1 MKKVLKGIALALLVL
16 MLYSCTGSLF
26 SLLPIKH
33 AVGRNG
39 IKEAISSLEIE
50 RLVDEN
56 PQFQEVI
63 NDMLQPIYEETQ
75 NFGIDD
81 AIVDEVVVKIMD
93 TKEVKELVG
102 DITSNLVDFVLTG
115 EEQKLINTDNIESL
129 VGTVIDDINE
139 QGLFEISMEDKNQIL
154 QVVREQVNE
163 NEDFLPDTSLIEDAF
178 DSETEQVLNNVRFAL
193 GNELVLYLVIGIL
206 LSIVGIAL
214 LKWKEAKWIKW
225 SAITIL
231 VATSVTFFLTFVIG
245 MIGGIVLQSD
255 LPYVYDLLAPSIQ
268 YSYVLSGSV
277 LLLMIITL
285 IVYHFVHKKQ
295 LSISSTPVENA

>member
-214 LKWKEAKWIKW
+214 LKWKEAKWIIKY
-225 SAITIL
+225 
-231 VATSVTFFLTFVIG
+231 
-245 MIGGIVLQSD
+245 Q
-255 LPYVYDLLAPSIQ
+255 
-268 YSYVLSGSV
+268 
-277 LLLMIITL
+277 
-285 IVYHFVHKKQ
+285 
-295 LSISSTPVENA
+295 

>member
-206 LSIVGIAL
+206 LSIVGISL
-214 LKWKEAKWIKW
+214 LFKSLRNIP
-225 SAITIL
+225 S
-231 VATSVTFFLTFVIG
+231 TFFLTFVIG